1 MGNKAGTRRTIT
13 EEEVE
18 IEHTNGTEAVTAIK
32 AFVLEGAPYPAE
44 VLVGYE
50 FNLKANALDRTG
62 ATKKG
67 FYTTTDDLE
76 HFVEKIVDDRGP
88 GRYNIWVQFRKID
101 SDKDKWNV
109 IVFKDQRIYD
119 PEEDYTR
126 LETEEIN
133 PPERQQPATDQT
145 SLVYQIMQAN
155 QQQMTALLTSLI
167 GKMGAGAGNGDGY
180 KALLEGLNKGI
191 ELAQGNQGSVEDDDP
206 EDNPPEDPM
215 DKLLDLAAP
224 LIQRLLSEKTPGMGI
239 TADQVRQLAK
249 DNLSPEELAQLAQ
262 EKGHENIHQ
271 LPAPG
276 APEV

>member
-167 GKMGAGAGNGDGY
+167 GKMGAGSGDGSV

-206 EDNPPEDPM
+206 EDNPPEESIMEKLAIQAIPLLE
-215 DKLLDLAAP
+215 KLLSNKDPNVGINRETVLQLAAEH
-224 LIQRLLSEKTPGMGI
+224 LTP
-239 TADQVRQLAK
+239 D
-249 DNLSPEELAQLAQ
+249 ELQQLAQ
-262 EKGHENIHQ
+262 GKHENIHQ
-271 LPAPG
+271 LPPSSGGKAS
-276 APEV
+276 